1 MPGTGPG
8 IHGKRPRAARGSI
21 VPMLWHHSEP
31 FPPDP
36 NAPLPRPQRATQL
49 RLATEA
55 LAPAAQDADPLEREL
70 AQLRVIGPAAGAE
83 LRRIFYG
90 HGERT
95 AAAPATSA
103 ACRQAPPGPADEHV
117 A

>member
-1 MPGTGPG
+1 MF
-8 IHGKRPRAARGSI
+8 
-21 VPMLWHHSEP
+21 WHHSEP

-49 RLATEA
+49 RFATEA
-55 LAPAAQDADPLEREL
+55 PAPAAQDADLLERAL
-70 AQLRVIGPAAGAE
+70 AQLRVIGPAAGAN
-83 LRRIFYG
+83 LRRTAYG
-90 HGERT
+90 RGERT

-103 ACRQAPPGPADEHV
+103 ACRQAPPGAADEHV